1 MTNTKANLVN
11 KFNDLELDYLD
22 FDGYNEVEYHDND
35 KTYDLY
41 IEMFNEFIQPIFDG
55 IDKIGYNSDYYIFN
69 FFVRD
74 EETNTI
80 KGVFYEPEI
89 EIDIFSNNFDEEIKS
104 AIELITK

>member
-1 MTNTKANLVN
+1 MTNTKTNLIN
-11 KFNDLELDYLD
+11 KFNDLGLEYLD
-22 FDGYNEVEYHDND
+22 FDGYNEIEYHDND
-35 KTYDLY
+35 QTYDLY

-69 FFVRD
+69 FFVKD